1 MTDSAYQ
8 PFRLQ
13 NKYADRETGFHYNF
27 FRYYEPNAGR
37 FVNQD
42 PIGLEGG
49 CNVYQF
55 APNVQDWVDPLG
67 LANRK
72 TFNLGKGY
80 TGALDIFDS
89 GKKSSFEIHVYDPKG
104 KEVGIYGPDEC
115 FNKHGKKGK
124 PEGIPDSVENSCR
137 GIAVDTGRR
146 IGAVA
151 PKGTA
156 NIKGNKLKKFMQLL
170 MPD

>member
-1 MTDSAYQ
+1 M
-8 PFRLQ
+8 
-13 NKYADRETGFHYNF
+13 
-27 FRYYEPNAGR
+27 
-37 FVNQD
+37 NQD

-49 CNVYQF
+49 FNVYQF
-55 APNVQDWVDPLG
+55 APNIQVWVDLLG

-104 KEVGIYGPDEC
+104 KEVGIYGPDEW

-137 GIAVDTGRR
+137 GITVDTGRR
-146 IGAVA
+146 ISAVP

>member
-1 MTDSAYQ
+1 M
-8 PFRLQ
+8 
-13 NKYADRETGFHYNF
+13 
-27 FRYYEPNAGR
+27 
-37 FVNQD
+37 
-42 PIGLEGG
+42 
-49 CNVYQF
+49 
-55 APNVQDWVDPLG
+55 G

-72 TFNLGKGY
+72 TFNLRKGY

-104 KEVGIYGPDEC
+104 KEVGIYGPDEW

-146 IGAVA
+146 IGAVP